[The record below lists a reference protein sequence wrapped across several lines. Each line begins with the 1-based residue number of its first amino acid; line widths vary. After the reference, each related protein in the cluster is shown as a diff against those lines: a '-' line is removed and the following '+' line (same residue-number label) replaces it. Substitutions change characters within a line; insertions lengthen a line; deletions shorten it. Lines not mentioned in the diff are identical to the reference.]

1 MDSTAASQLKT
12 TTCRLRRDNF
22 NERLVLC
29 PLDFEKAAGTK
40 HKVPSTK
47 HKIWG
52 DSMNSFA
59 ARIICSVSLV
69 CSLSLVA
76 LAQTSSSQ
84 QQALN
89 NAAVVK
95 LTKAGFKE
103 KTIISIIGSRI
114 PNFDLSPDRMIEL
127 KRNGVTEKVIMAM
140 LSRQE
145 GLDMMLDDET
155 WSDEQFMT
163 QGLDPQTKTKPG
175 GSNGSASAP
184 ADGGTNIFGSGGG
197 VKGRSKSRSGD
208 GSIDSDTVTT
218 GSATVKILRPPT
230 EPGGTPASTKLEKTK
245 SLTNDSIIELVE
257 AGFSEGTIIRRI
269 EQSPV
274 EFDLAANKLDELRR
288 RRVSDKVVAAMK
300 AAMGED
306 K

>member
-1 MDSTAASQLKT
+1 
-12 TTCRLRRDNF
+12 
-22 NERLVLC
+22 
-29 PLDFEKAAGTK
+29 
-40 HKVPSTK
+40 
-47 HKIWG
+47 
-52 DSMNSFA
+52 MNSFA

-69 CSLSLVA
+69 FVLSLA
-76 LAQTSSSQ
+76 ASAQKQSAQ
-84 QQALN
+84 QQSLT

-103 KTIISIIGSRI
+103 KTIISIINSRI

-127 KRNGVTEKVIMAM
+127 KRNGVSEKVIVAM

-155 WSDEQFMT
+155 WSDEEFMT
-163 QGLDPQTKTKPG
+163 RGLDPKTG
-175 GSNGSASAP
+175 GSSNSGAGAP
-184 ADGGTNIFGSGGG
+184 SDGGTSIFGSGGG
-197 VKGRSKSRSGD
+197 VKGRTKSSGGD
-208 GSIDSDTVTT
+208 GSIDNDTITT
-218 GSATVKILRPPT
+218 GSATVRIIKPPT
-230 EPGGTPASTKLEKTK
+230 EPGGAATSAKLEKTK

-274 EFDLAANKLDELRR
+274 EFDLAANKVEELRR
-288 RRVSDKVVAAMK
+288 RRVTDKVLAAMK